1 MPEPLVRVRI
11 DKFEKNVGAT
21 FAESKGLDVVD
32 DEPTHRPDGWPRGT
46 TRTGGRR
53 VKTQTTVAKKAAEK
67 KAASKAETAEE
78 ASK

>member
-11 DKFEKNVGAT
+11 DKFEKTVGAT
-21 FAESKGLDVVD
+21 FAENKGLDVLK
-32 DEPTHRPDGWPRGT
+32 DEPTQRPDGRPLAT

-67 KAASKAETAEE
+67 KAASQAETAEE